1 MAYLT
6 GEACLDPTK
15 KLPHGAS
22 VIFDNLC
29 CRGVARNAQFVK
41 VCVYSQGEACL
52 APTLRFASRIKT
64 HTLDDYTSEVGFLSL
79 LYEGRKQPISEN
91 KPTLLREQKF
101 DSNF

>member
-41 VCVYSQGEACL
+41 VCVYSQGVACY
-52 APTLRFASRIKT
+52 APTENIIFVSLCTFEMYKCTNLR
-64 HTLDDYTSEVGFLSL
+64 
-79 LYEGRKQPISEN
+79 LYGSIQR
-91 KPTLLREQKF
+91 PTRRGTEA
-101 DSNF
+101 

>member
-1 MAYLT
+1 MMA
-6 GEACLDPTK
+6 GEA
-15 KLPHGAS
+15 
-22 VIFDNLC
+22 
-29 CRGVARNAQFVK
+29 R
-41 VCVYSQGEACL
+41 L

-91 KPTLLREQKF
+91 KPSLLREQKF